1 MPIYDYQCDE
11 CGHLFEVTKK
21 RSEPGPA
28 ACPTCGAADPRRTI
42 SATSFQL
49 KGSGW
54 YVTDYK
60 GAKPAAATSSEASE
74 SSDSSSGSDD
84 SGSSSS
90 GGESDNST
98 SNSTNSAD
106 VA

>member
-1 MPIYDYQCDE
+1 MPVYDYQCDE
-11 CGHLFEVTKK
+11 CGHVFEVTKK
-21 RSEPGPA
+21 RSEPNPSE
-28 ACPTCGAADPRRTI
+28 CPQCGAADPRRTI

-60 GAKPAAATSSEASE
+60 SAATPPPANASATETKSSSTE
-74 SSDSSSGSDD
+74 STEKSTSDSSTSDTK
-84 SGSSSS
+84 
-90 GGESDNST
+90 EP
-98 SNSTNSAD
+98 APAPKKD